1 MQKSSDINQIKD
13 EVVKYIH
20 VNKEIPIY
28 KLEELFE
35 DIGFKYEGKKM
46 LTSREDEHKVFW
58 RNWNAEACTI
68 ICDLVLEDKVQFIIS
83 RNVVM
88 LYLLDGKCV
97 DLPLAFTD
105 EPKTHSWV
113 PVKLKLG

>member
-1 MQKSSDINQIKD
+1 MKNLEQVKQKVL
-13 EVVKYIH
+13 EYIGEYQ
-20 VNKEIPIY
+20 EIPIY

-35 DIGFKYEGKKM
+35 DIGFEYKGKKM
-46 LTSREDEHKVFW
+46 LTSRESEHKVFW
-58 RNWNAEACTI
+58 RNWNEDACTI

-83 RNVVM
+83 RHVVM

-97 DLPLAFTD
+97 DLPLAVTD

-113 PVKLKLG
+113 PIKLKLA